1 MYKLK
6 KFQFSLLAL
15 LVCFVY
21 FFSLGS
27 VSAQDLTG
35 QYFGGGATLKA
46 KSSEDISVLS
56 CS

>member
-6 KFQFSLLAL
+6 KFQFLLLAL

-21 FFSLGS
+21 FFSLDP

-35 QYFGGGATLKA
+35 QYLGGVQL
-46 KSSEDISVLS
+46 
-56 CS
+56 